1 MLDEQMSKEELI
13 KELSILRRALSEYK
27 RTEQSRLEGDVYFR
41 VMADHAPVLIWMS
54 GPDKLC
60 TYFNKRWLEF
70 TGRVLEEEIGN
81 GWAEGV
87 HPDDLNRCLEFYTKA
102 FDARQDFQMEY
113 RLRNAKNEYRWV
125 LDQGMPM
132 FAADGTFTGYIGSCV
147 DVTDHML
154 AMEELH
160 FAEERLRLVSKATN
174 DVVWD
179 WNLAANI
186 LYWGTNFEILFG
198 YSLSEIEPGIESWHY
213 RLHPEDHDR
222 VIAGIHEALVQRQ
235 NNWSDQYRFKCKDGS
250 YVDVFDRGYVIF
262 GEDGK
267 PVRMVGAMLDVTER
281 KKSEYALQE
290 SEMRFRVLSENSPVG
305 IFQTDNE
312 GRCLYVNLKYTEIT
326 GMSFQDAKGEG
337 WSRGLHTDDR
347 KYVFD
352 AWQEWVKGG
361 KEFSLEYRFMKP
373 DGKIVWV
380 LGVAFALRNDK
391 NEIIGF
397 IGDIVD
403 ITERKLSE
411 CEMKKN
417 IEELKLLLAITVDR
431 ENTMIDLKKE
441 VNALAQELKLAPP
454 HDLSFLSENRA
465 AL

>member
-1 MLDEQMSKEELI
+1 M
-13 KELSILRRALSEYK
+13 
-27 RTEQSRLEGDVYFR
+27 
-41 VMADHAPVLIWMS
+41 
-54 GPDKLC
+54 
-60 TYFNKRWLEF
+60 
-70 TGRVLEEEIGN
+70 
-81 GWAEGV
+81 
-87 HPDDLNRCLEFYTKA
+87 
-102 FDARQDFQMEY
+102 
-113 RLRNAKNEYRWV
+113 
-125 LDQGMPM
+125 
-132 FAADGTFTGYIGSCV
+132 
-147 DVTDHML
+147 
-154 AMEELH
+154 
-160 FAEERLRLVSKATN
+160 
-174 DVVWD
+174 
-179 WNLAANI
+179 
-186 LYWGTNFEILFG
+186 
-198 YSLSEIEPGIESWHY
+198 
-213 RLHPEDHDR
+213 
-222 VIAGIHEALVQRQ
+222 
-235 NNWSDQYRFKCKDGS
+235 
-250 YVDVFDRGYVIF
+250 
-262 GEDGK
+262 
-267 PVRMVGAMLDVTER
+267 
-281 KKSEYALQE
+281 
-290 SEMRFRVLSENSPVG
+290 
-305 IFQTDNE
+305 
-312 GRCLYVNLKYTEIT
+312 YVNLKYTEIT